1 MPVFSGKEERQIGCC
16 ENAARY
22 GSVLAALAGDPGP
35 RTNVDRPGS
44 GGAGLHG
51 KRRRSLRIL
60 VGEGGGRP
68 PRFKLPPT
76 LPIWGRRPTDAG
88 AVVSPVPSRR
98 SPAIKRFLT
107 RRRLIAAVAVVG
119 VLAVAGLVFADWLTS
134 GSGSGYA
141 KAGANQ
147 SLSTIDVSA
156 SATTLPNKLYPGAD
170 GDVLIQIHNP
180 NPFPVTVTD
189 ITAR

>member
-1 MPVFSGKEERQIGCC
+1 MAPPCTGSAGHPCTFSPP
-16 ENAARY
+16 AASAAPP
-22 GSVLAALAGDPGP
+22 GVNLAPNLQVGDG
-35 RTNVDRPGS
+35 RAAS
-44 GGAGLHG
+44 GGGQVPFITEGALH
-51 KRRRSLRIL
+51 
-60 VGEGGGRP
+60 E
-68 PRFKLPPT
+68 
-76 LPIWGRRPTDAG
+76 
-88 AVVSPVPSRR
+88 
-98 SPAIKRFLT
+98 RFLT